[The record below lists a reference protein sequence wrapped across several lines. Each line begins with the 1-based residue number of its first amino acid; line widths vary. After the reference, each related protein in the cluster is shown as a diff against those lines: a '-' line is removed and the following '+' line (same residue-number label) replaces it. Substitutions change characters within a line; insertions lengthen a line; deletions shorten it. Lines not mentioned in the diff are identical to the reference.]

1 MAAVLL
7 QQSPHSIEMRRVPS
21 SLPVQ
26 GGDPRR
32 ITTMELLHNT
42 EDMHNSIITIIY
54 MYLTCQCKN
63 VLRLGVWSSQCNKGR
78 W

>member
-1 MAAVLL
+1 MAVLL

-42 EDMHNSIITIIY
+42 EDMHNYNAYHNLYERSCIIPVSVITPRV
-54 MYLTCQCKN
+54 TT
-63 VLRLGVWSSQCNKGR
+63 SSCLEKG
-78 W
+78 